1 VIPIPSCAVCV
12 APVDGRPRLLVDPGT
27 PVEAGQVV
35 ALVDTD
41 GRSEPVRAPV
51 RGRLGG
57 RLFARAVTRG
67 EAVLW
72 LSR

>member
-1 VIPIPSCAVCV
+1 MIPIPSCAVCV
-12 APVDGRPRLLVDPGT
+12 APVDGQPRMLLQPGAN
-27 PVEAGQVV
+27 VEVGQVV
-35 ALVDTD
+35 AMVDSG

-57 RLFARAVTRG
+57 RLAARAVTRG

-72 LSR
+72 LAR